1 MNKKGKKDPK
11 TITLHNIDEHAVL
24 MCDDLE
30 SMIRRKL
37 SDDITTGEFDVR
49 YIQGSNYC
57 HTNT

>member
-11 TITLHNIDEHAVL
+11 TNTLHNIDQHAVL
-24 MCDDLE
+24 NCDDLK

-37 SDDITTGEFDVR
+37 SDGITTGEFDVG

-57 HTNT
+57 HMNT